1 MFNHPVPSEMN
12 QKLGTD
18 EGSSEETQEVLARMS
33 IRLKMHT
40 KEKNR

>member
-40 KEKNR
+40 KEKTQ